1 MDEAKALSTIAKLK
15 ANMTEEARLV
25 AELEDAIYLKSI
37 FPSIAYPASKHTDTR
52 WIGFGPSGFEAVT
65 LCWFDDAEGVRYYL
79 TLEQYNDIPNKRM
92 RADKR
97 SYPAQ
102 YNKRAKKEMLQ

>member
-15 ANMTEEARLV
+15 ANMTEEAKLV

-52 WIGFGPSGFEAVT
+52 CIGFGPSGFEAVT
-65 LCWFDDAEGVRYYL
+65 LCYYL

-102 YNKRAKKEMLQ
+102 YNKRAKKETLQ